1 MYIRHKYSSEN
12 KANVRISFTRIVDLI
27 LNPKLYLIIL
37 IIELT
42 LFLLLLFIT
51 RTYGVIT
58 LYKYKLS
65 FNVIIDLMIFFSIIF
80 STGYI
85 LSLLTHERKE
95 YSAKANETTERVV
108 ETNISSLPFIEMYPI
123 EEPHVYVGIVRI
135 ENKLVYHVVEPIL
148 TEEETRWKKMIED
161 KLYYELLLDEE
172 AIKTEEEKIKYLQE
186 TINKIIK
193 RYRWKISESSLDKIM
208 YYIIRDK
215 IGYGKVDPLMKDK
228 NVEDISCNGPRQP
241 IYVWHRFYE
250 SIPTN
255 IIFEDEEEL
264 DNYIIR
270 LAYKAGR
277 HVSISTPIIEATLP
291 DGTRITMTF
300 RKEVSRKGSTF
311 TIRKFRKE
319 PFTIVDLI
327 KFKTLNIELAS
338 FLWYVIENMASV
350 LVAGGT
356 ATGKTTLLNALS
368 LFIRPE
374 KKIVT
379 IEDTPELQLYHENWN
394 SLVERTGFG
403 VRRSEAE
410 IKMFDLLKAALRH
423 RPDIIIVG
431 EVRGEEAYT
440 MFQAMATGHGAL
452 GSIHAESPD
461 AVISRLTSEPMN
473 VPESLILTLDLI
485 VLITRM
491 KIGDKIYRKVVSI
504 SEPIWD
510 DREGKIITK
519 TVYEYDAYND
529 TYKFSGYSNTLN
541 KISRRYGINMNVI
554 LEDLKKRQ
562 TIIEWMVK
570 KDIRDY
576 KSFINII
583 KRYYL
588 NPEELYNIARLELIE
603 MGG

>member
-277 HVSISTPIIEATLP
+277 HVSISTPIVEATLP

-300 RKEVSRKGSTF
+300 RREVSRRGSTF

-510 DREGKIITK
+510 DKEGKIITK

-588 NPEELYNIARLELIE
+588 NPEELYSIAQLELIE

>member
-1 MYIRHKYSSEN
+1 MYIRHTYYSGN
-12 KANVRISFTRIVDLI
+12 KANVRISFTRVVDLI
-27 LNPKLYLIIL
+27 LNPKLYLVIL

-42 LFLLLLFIT
+42 LFLLLLFII
-51 RTYGVIT
+51 RTYGAIT
-58 LYKYKLS
+58 LYEYKLS
-65 FNVIIDLMIFFSIIF
+65 FNMIIDLMIFFSIIF

-85 LSLLTHERKE
+85 LSLLTHGRKE
-95 YSAKANETTERVV
+95 YSAKTNETTEQGV
-108 ETNISSLPFIEMYPI
+108 ETSISSLPFIEVYPI

-135 ENKLVYHVVEPIL
+135 ENKLVYNVVEPIL

-161 KLYYELLLDEE
+161 KLYYELSLDEE
-172 AIKTEEEKIKYLQE
+172 AIETEEEKIEYLQD

-215 IGYGKVDPLMKDK
+215 IGYGKIDPLMKDE

-277 HVSISTPIIEATLP
+277 HVSISTPIVEATLP

-300 RKEVSRKGSTF
+300 RREVSRRGSTF

-319 PFTIVDLI
+319 PFTIIDLI

-440 MFQAMATGHGAL
+440 MFQSMATGHGAL

-510 DREGKIITK
+510 DKEGKIITK
-519 TVYEYDAYND
+519 TIYEYDAYND

-588 NPEELYNIARLELIE
+588 NPEELYNIAQLELIE

>member
-554 LEDLKKRQ
+554 LDDLKKRQ

-588 NPEELYNIARLELIE
+588 NPEELYSIAQLELIE

>member
-277 HVSISTPIIEATLP
+277 HVSISTPIVEATLP

-510 DREGKIITK
+510 DKEGKIITK

-588 NPEELYNIARLELIE
+588 NPEELYSIAQLELIE

>member
-1 MYIRHKYSSEN
+1 MYIRHTYSSGN
-12 KANVRISFTRIVDLI
+12 KVNVRISFTRVVDLI
-27 LNPKLYLIIL
+27 LNPKLYLVIL

-42 LFLLLLFIT
+42 LFLLLLFII
-51 RTYGVIT
+51 RTYGAIT
-58 LYKYKLS
+58 LYEYKLS
-65 FNVIIDLMIFFSIIF
+65 FNMIIDLMIFFSIIF

-85 LSLLTHERKE
+85 LSLLTHGRKE
-95 YSAKANETTERVV
+95 YSVKTNETTEQMV
-108 ETNISSLPFIEMYPI
+108 ETSISSLPFIEVYPI

-135 ENKLVYHVVEPIL
+135 ENKLVYNVVEPIL

-161 KLYYELLLDEE
+161 KLYYELSLDEE
-172 AIKTEEEKIKYLQE
+172 AIETEEEKIKYLQE

-193 RYRWKISESSLDKIM
+193 RYRWEISESSLDKIM

-215 IGYGKVDPLMKDK
+215 IGYGKIDPLMKDE

-277 HVSISTPIIEATLP
+277 HVSISTPIVEATLP

-300 RKEVSRKGSTF
+300 RREVSRRGSTF

-410 IKMFDLLKAALRH
+410 IKIFDLLKAALRH

-510 DREGKIITK
+510 DKEGKIFTK

-554 LEDLKKRQ
+554 LDDLKKRQ

>member
-588 NPEELYNIARLELIE
+588 NPEELYSIAQLELIE

>member
-1 MYIRHKYSSEN
+1 MYIRHTYSSGN
-12 KANVRISFTRIVDLI
+12 KANVRIPFTRIVDLI
-27 LNPKLYLIIL
+27 LNPKLYLVIL
-37 IIELT
+37 IIGLT
-42 LFLLLLFIT
+42 LFLLLLFII
-51 RTYGVIT
+51 RTYGAVT
-58 LYKYKLS
+58 LYEYKLS
-65 FNVIIDLMIFFSIIF
+65 FNMIIDLMIFFSIIF

-85 LSLLTHERKE
+85 LSLLTHGRKE
-95 YSAKANETTERVV
+95 YSAKVNETTERVV
-108 ETNISSLPFIEMYPI
+108 ETSISSLPFIEVYPI

-161 KLYYELLLDEE
+161 KLYYELSLDEE
-172 AIKTEEEKIKYLQE
+172 AIQTEEEKIKYLQE

-215 IGYGKVDPLMKDK
+215 IGYGKIDPLMKDE

-277 HVSISTPIIEATLP
+277 HVSISTPIVEATLP

-300 RKEVSRKGSTF
+300 RREVSRRGSTF

-510 DREGKIITK
+510 DKEGKIITK

-588 NPEELYNIARLELIE
+588 NPEELYSIAQLELIE